1 MSLQEPVRMDLRQLR
16 YFVAVAEELH
26 FGRAA
31 KRLSITQPPL
41 SFNIRQLETSLGME
55 LLRRSTREV
64 ALTEAGKVI
73 YRQALK
79 LLALAR
85 DAQDQAWRAANGEA
99 GAVNIGFVGSS
110 FMTRLAAEIRGF
122 AAARPEVE
130 VVLHELNSY
139 EQIDALQRGQI
150 DIGIVHPRV
159 MPSGI
164 ASRVVHSEPFI
175 CLLPETHALA
185 GLASIDLQQLQHD
198 AFVLFPRDFSPGYY
212 DKVVSL
218 CLQAGFTPQIRH
230 KVRNMQTIATL
241 VSHEFG
247 VSLVPA
253 SLGQMALPN
262 LACRPL
268 SQPTSPSDL
277 RGIWRHDEDQPAV
290 LAMLAC
296 LPEPPA

>member
-1 MSLQEPVRMDLRQLR
+1 MDLRQLR

-55 LLRRSTREV
+55 LLRRTTREV

-73 YRQALK
+73 YREALK

-85 DAQDQAWRAANGEA
+85 DAEEQARRAANGEA
-99 GAVNIGFVGSS
+99 GAVHIGFVGSS
-110 FMTRLAAEIRGF
+110 FLTRLAADIHGF
-122 AAARPEVE
+122 SATRPEVE
-130 VVLHELNSY
+130 VVLYELNSY
-139 EQIDALQRGQI
+139 EQINALQRGQI

-164 ASRVVHSEPFI
+164 ASRVLHSEAFV
-175 CLLPETHALA
+175 CLLPETHPLA
-185 GLASIDLQQLQHD
+185 GLEAIDLRQLQHD
-198 AFVLFPRDFSPGYY
+198 DFVLFPRDFSPGYY
-212 DKVVSL
+212 DKILTL
-218 CLQAGFTPQIRH
+218 CLQAGFTPRIRH
-230 KVRNMQTIATL
+230 KVRNMLTIATL
-241 VSHEFG
+241 VSSGFG

-253 SLGQMALPN
+253 SLAKLRLPN
-262 LACRPL
+262 LACRAL
-268 SQPTSPSDL
+268 LHAADPSDL
-277 RGIWRHDEDQPAV
+277 RGIWRQDEEQPAV

-296 LPEPPA
+296 MAPSPG

>member
-1 MSLQEPVRMDLRQLR
+1 MDLRQLR

-41 SFNIRQLETSLGME
+41 SFNIRQLEASLGME
-55 LLRRSTREV
+55 LLRRTTREV

-73 YRQALK
+73 YREALK
-79 LLALAR
+79 LLTLAR
-85 DAQDQAWRAANGEA
+85 SAEEQARRAASGEA
-99 GAVNIGFVGSS
+99 GVVHIGFVGSS
-110 FMTRLAAEIRGF
+110 FLTSLASDIRDF
-122 AAARPEVE
+122 AATRPEVE
-130 VVLHELNSY
+130 VVLYELSSY

-164 ASRVVHSEPFI
+164 ASRVLHREAFA

-185 GLASIDLQQLQHD
+185 RREIIDLQQLQHD
-198 AFVLFPRDFSPGYY
+198 DFVLFPRDFSPGYY
-212 DKVVSL
+212 DKILSL
-218 CLQAGFTPQIRH
+218 CVEAGFTPHIRH
-230 KVRNMQTIATL
+230 KVRNMLTIATL

-253 SLGQMALPN
+253 SLGKVQLPN

-268 SQPTSPSDL
+268 SHAANLSDL
-277 RGIWRHDEDQPAV
+277 RGIWRQDEEQPAV
-290 LAMLAC
+290 LALLSCLAAS
-296 LPEPPA
+296 PG